1 MKKFLIGLVIVLVVI
16 GAILVVALS
25 LTKGLP
31 RSADEFFTL
40 IRDGKVKDAYLSASR
55 EFQASA
61 SEADFEA
68 FLKNSSI
75 GDYESA
81 TWSSRSITNN
91 IGELEGSIKT
101 RDGGVVPIKIKLVK
115 EDGRWKIHAI
125 EKAAAGLVETAKGT
139 TPAEKTSPETQAKEA
154 TIPPE
159 DELKK
164 MASASMLLLARA
176 INAKDFSELYNSTA
190 KIWQSQTTSEELQAS
205 FASYVEKNVDLTFI
219 EGQVPAFQEK
229 PSIDDNGVLVLK
241 GSYPPQPSLLSFTV
255 KYILQDA
262 EWKLVGIHIS
272 TEETPAGTAPEARK
286 GEIPPEDQVLAM
298 TNRSMAL
305 LAQAVSRDDFSD
317 FYGSIAAL
325 WQQQITKEALR
336 DKLSVFL
343 EKKIS
348 LLVTEG
354 VAPVFSE
361 KPSIDSDGLLVLKGR
376 YPSRPYEVEFEFDY
390 YFEDGQWNLFG
401 FNVQTRNPE

>member
-1 MKKFLIGLVIVLVVI
+1 MKKVLIVLAVIVIVI
-16 GAILVVALS
+16 GAIIIVAFT

-31 RSADEFFTL
+31 RSADQFFTL
-40 IRDGKVKDAYLSASR
+40 IREGKAQDAYLSASR

-75 GDYESA
+75 GAYASS

-125 EKAAAGLVETAKGT
+125 EKAAAGLVETAKET
-139 TPAEKTSPETQAKEA
+139 TPAEKTSPETPAQEA

-164 MASASMLLLARA
+164 MANASMLLLARA

-190 KIWQSQTTSEELQAS
+190 KIWQSQTTPEELQAS
-205 FASYVEKNVDLTFI
+205 FASYVEQNVDLTFV
-219 EGQVPAFQEK
+219 EGLVPAFQEK
-229 PSIDDNGVLVLK
+229 PSIDENGVLTLK
-241 GSYPPQPSLLSFTV
+241 GSYRPQPSLLSFTA

-272 TEETPAGTAPEARK
+272 TEEAPGGTAPEAPK
-286 GEIPPEDQVLAM
+286 GEIPPEGQVLAM

-317 FYGSIAAL
+317 FYASIAPL
-325 WQQQITKEALR
+325 WQEQITKEGLR
-336 DKLSVFL
+336 ERLAVFID
-343 EKKIS
+343 KKIP
-348 LLVTEG
+348 LTVIEG
-354 VAPVFSE
+354 VSPVFSE
-361 KPSIDSDGLLVLKGR
+361 KPYLDNDGLLVLKGR
-376 YPSRPYEVEFEFDY
+376 YPSQPYEVEFELDY
-390 YFEDGQWNLFG
+390 HFQDSQWRLFG
-401 FNVQTRNPE
+401 FNVQTRNPK